1 MAIAVIPA
9 RGGSKRI
16 PHKNVRPFA
25 GAPMMSYPMRA
36 VLRSGAVESVFV
48 TTDDPEIAAVAEK
61 YGAKA
66 PFLRDAALSGD
77 FVTSTEAVADAVRR
91 LRALGE
97 DVSEVLCI
105 YATAPFAEP
114 SDITGSYRLWRE
126 SGADYCISMCAYDFP
141 WQRACRIGADGLA
154 VPVDRRSIMM
164 RSQDLEPRYHDAGAF
179 YWASGDVWMSGKSPW
194 ETSAAAF
201 LLPEERVLDID
212 TPEDFRK
219 AELMYLAMHGSDP
232 KPGTGQP

>member
-16 PHKNVRPFA
+16 PRKNVRPFA
-25 GAPMMSYPMRA
+25 GAPMISYPIRA
-36 VLRSGAVESVFV
+36 ALGSGAVESVFV
-48 TTDDPEIAAVAEK
+48 TTDDPEIAAAAEK

-66 PFLRDAALSGD
+66 PFLRSAELSGD

-105 YATAPFAEP
+105 YATAPFVEP
-114 SDITGSYRLWRE
+114 SDITGAYELWKR
-126 SGADYCISMCAYDFP
+126 SGADYCLSMCAYDFP
-141 WQRACRIGADGLA
+141 WQRACRIDGNGIA
-154 VPVDRRSIMM
+154 VPLDRKSIMM
-164 RSQDLEPRYHDAGAF
+164 RSQDLEPRFHDAGAF
-179 YWASGDVWMSGKSPW
+179 YWASGSVWMSGKSPW
-194 ETSAAAF
+194 ETSSAAF
-201 LLPEERVLDID
+201 LMPESRVLDID

-219 AELMYLAMHGSDP
+219 AELMYRAMHGAFGDTRLDP
-232 KPGTGQP
+232 